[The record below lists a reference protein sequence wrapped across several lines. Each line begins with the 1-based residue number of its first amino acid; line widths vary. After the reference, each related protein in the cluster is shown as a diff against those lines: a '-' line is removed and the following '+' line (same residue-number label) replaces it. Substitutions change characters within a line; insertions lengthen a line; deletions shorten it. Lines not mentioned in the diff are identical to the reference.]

1 MSGTIRAKVKNGLLE
16 PLERIDLPEGTEVA
30 ITILGTTEKRDPDAF
45 LRAAGSWKGKKAE
58 SVSGMIFDILTR
70 QVFSNESIQEL
81 AGPKFFEEMGCRYDL
96 RAVVG
101 PAPHLLSANHDLSLQ
116 SHFLA

>member
-1 MSGTIRAKVKNGLLE
+1 MIDPLFRAESVSRKRVRHDIR
-16 PLERIDLPEGTEVA
+16 
-30 ITILGTTEKRDPDAF
+30 
-45 LRAAGSWKGKKAE
+45 AE

-81 AGPKFFEEMGCRYDL
+81 AGPKFFEEMGCRHDL

-101 PAPHLLSANHDLSLQ
+101 PAPHLLSANHDLSFQ
-116 SHFLA
+116 SNFLARM